1 MKAALCA
8 IALCLCFSSKA
19 QTDSNQIGFNHNSSF
34 RLYPT
39 ENIYTFLKLDTR
51 NGRIWQVQW
60 STDVNRFESYL
71 NLASLTTEEEEMK
84 GRFMLYPTQ
93 NMWTFILLDQIDGR
107 TWQVQWNTDYES
119 RGILP
124 ISD

>member
-19 QTDSNQIGFNHNSSF
+19 QTDSNEFGFNHNSSF

-71 NLASLTTEEEEMK
+71 NLTPLTTDEEEIT
-84 GRFMLYPTQ
+84 GRFMLYQTQ
-93 NMWTFILLDQIDGR
+93 NMWTFILLDQTDGR
-107 TWQVQWNTDYES
+107 TWQVQWSTDYES